1 MGLSSAQLC
10 EDRRGPVPSGGHP
23 LPTPVRDV
31 LCLPGTLVAGGILG
45 RAGLQDDDDGVAAAA
60 AGGRVVFSIGS
71 GSGTIGA
78 GASAT
83 TSARVQSA
91 VAR

>member
-45 RAGLQDDDDGVAAAA
+45 RACLQDEDDDDDDDDVTA
-60 AGGRVVFSIGS
+60 AGGRVVCSIGS

-78 GASAT
+78 GASA
-83 TSARVQSA
+83 RVQSA